1 MPALPTPPLGLTL
14 LLVWCSA
21 APVVCQM
28 LRGGA
33 RGGAATGLIPLLLHV
48 EPPAELLLLQLP
60 PLMPRAAA
68 QPVGGKND
76 MFGSREK
83 NMYVTTLQ
91 ECKPHWTVSTHA

>member
-1 MPALPTPPLGLTL
+1 
-14 LLVWCSA
+14 
-21 APVVCQM
+21 M

-33 RGGAATGLIPLLLHV
+33 RGGAATGLIPSLLHV

-76 MFGSREK
+76 MFGSRRKE
-83 NMYVTTLQ
+83 TCRLQ
-91 ECKPHWTVSTHA
+91 PNKHASPIGLLALMHDQCVVKKAAN